1 MLPALKFLNWEKKH
15 MSFTIYCTED
25 DVIYGKLI
33 RHKLSMDPEYSVKI
47 FQSGSDLLK
56 GLSDQ
61 PDVITLDINLPDM
74 KGDELLKKV
83 KSKSPETIIIVLSG
97 QEDVSTAVELFK
109 LGIFDYIEKNDN
121 ALDRLW
127 QVVHNATKQ
136 RELNKEL
143 VVLREEVDDKYHIS
157 SDIKGVSKEMQ
168 QVFTLIEKTVKS
180 NINVI
185 VNGETG
191 TGKELVAKSI
201 HFNSTRKSKPFIPIN
216 VTAIPRELIESEL
229 FGHEKGSF
237 TGAHEARVGLFE
249 MAKGGTVFLDEIG
262 EMDLAMQV
270 KLLRVLQEMEM
281 TRVGG
286 NKKIQLE
293 FRLIVA
299 THRNLLQEVKAGRFR
314 EDLYYRLMGITI
326 ELPPLRNR
334 GKDIVILANY
344 FLKQFCKKNRLPEK
358 SFDNSAIK
366 TLLSYSFPGNVRELK
381 AVVESAI
388 VLSDGSVIKQ
398 EDLSLA
404 YEDNPE
410 QLLNSEMSLEDYT
423 NQIIQLSL
431 KRNNNNVVKTAEKL
445 GIGKSTIYRLIK
457 EGKITTL

>member
-1 MLPALKFLNWEKKH
+1 
-15 MSFTIYCTED
+15 
-25 DVIYGKLI
+25 
-33 RHKLSMDPEYSVKI
+33 
-47 FQSGSDLLK
+47 
-56 GLSDQ
+56 
-61 PDVITLDINLPDM
+61 
-74 KGDELLKKV
+74 
-83 KSKSPETIIIVLSG
+83 
-97 QEDVSTAVELFK
+97 
-109 LGIFDYIEKNDN
+109 
-121 ALDRLW
+121 
-127 QVVHNATKQ
+127 
-136 RELNKEL
+136 
-143 VVLREEVDDKYHIS
+143 
-157 SDIKGVSKEMQ
+157 
-168 QVFTLIEKTVKS
+168 
-180 NINVI
+180 
-185 VNGETG
+185 
-191 TGKELVAKSI
+191 
-201 HFNSTRKSKPFIPIN
+201 
-216 VTAIPRELIESEL
+216 
-229 FGHEKGSF
+229 
-237 TGAHEARVGLFE
+237 
-249 MAKGGTVFLDEIG
+249 
-262 EMDLAMQV
+262 MDLAMQV

-344 FLKQFCKKNRLPEK
+344 FLKQFCKKNKLPEK
-358 SFDNSAIK
+358 SFSNSAIK

-388 VLSDGSVIKQ
+388 VLSDESVIEQ
-398 EDLSLA
+398 EDLSLV

-431 KRNNNNVVKTAEKL
+431 KRNNHNVVKTAEKL